1 MVSRRVE
8 AGCNASFLNREEWRG
23 RLPKPRARKN
33 AAGGKTWKWESEKS
47 IAARCPGGAASAIPE
62 TRTLPHSRFL
72 RVDPRGRM
80 RCNE

>member
-8 AGCNASFLNREEWRG
+8 AGCKASFLNRDEWLG
-23 RLPKPRARKN
+23 LLPKPHERKN
-33 AAGGKTWKWESEKS
+33 VAAEKTWKWESEKS
-47 IAARCPGGAASAIPE
+47 IEARCPGGAASAIPE
-62 TRTLPHSRFL
+62 TGTLPHSPFL